1 MEERMTSTDVAE
13 RVDPVQALEEKSL
26 YDRIDANQLAAI
38 KARWNK
44 LNDMQVLQGLQVCY
58 TLGLNVFADEM
69 YAAIGNG
76 GELLMMVGRNGLLR
90 KAEDFPDYRGY
101 DSGVVYAN
109 DYFERVDPDPDA
121 KSLRARAGVIHRQ
134 GHPSQRGECVGAWAV
149 AEREGRPPRFF
160 FAPLEDYCPPNPHPK
175 SAWSRNPTVMIDKV
189 PISVVHRTLCNLS
202 GVYLREEVEKLL
214 TREDGAQPTVT
225 WEEERAQIAEVVE
238 ALEGDAGLH
247 ERLLAAI
254 DALNEL
260 SPRSWGLGKVQMT
273 LPGRSREEL
282 EDVITQ
288 IEEDVDVERAR
299 QGATEEEITDAEVVE
314 EPDAE
319 TAAKIE
325 DLENRRA
332 DLEIVLDEESL
343 PEKERD
349 EALAEV
355 KALDEQIDSLRG

>member
-1 MEERMTSTDVAE
+1 
-13 RVDPVQALEEKSL
+13 
-26 YDRIDANQLAAI
+26 
-38 KARWNK
+38 
-44 LNDMQVLQGLQVCY
+44 
-58 TLGLNVFADEM
+58 
-69 YAAIGNG
+69 
-76 GELLMMVGRNGLLR
+76 
-90 KAEDFPDYRGY
+90 
-101 DSGVVYAN
+101 
-109 DYFERVDPDPDA
+109 
-121 KSLRARAGVIHRQ
+121 
-134 GHPSQRGECVGAWAV
+134 
-149 AEREGRPPRFF
+149 
-160 FAPLEDYCPPNPHPK
+160 
-175 SAWSRNPTVMIDKV
+175 MIDQV